1 MIAERERRFRALA
14 PRVVA
19 LGGGH
24 GLAASLQAAQSYAS
38 NIVGIVSVAD
48 DGGSSGRLRREL
60 GLPAPGDLRRCLS
73 ALASDDSLIARSLEH
88 RFEVGSL
95 EGHPLG
101 NLLLAGLAEAG
112 GDFQQAITEVAR
124 LVGAVGTIYP
134 ATHGPVTLL
143 ATTPSG
149 PIRGQV
155 TIEASDDIRDLRFD
169 PPDPQAPSEA
179 VAAILAADQVII
191 GPGSL
196 FTSVLACALVPN
208 VLDALRDTTAQRVF
222 VANVAND
229 RAEARG
235 FDLVAHIE
243 TLGSYG
249 VPVDVILADAGGQ
262 AATGEA
268 AAGQADAGQAR
279 VRRGADAPAD
289 VVVGET
295 RLRRVSMAAA
305 DGWGHRPDLLGRALG
320 ELYAELA
327 TDREIN

>member
-1 MIAERERRFRALA
+1 MSADRSQRFRALA

-24 GLAASLQAAQSYAS
+24 GLAASLQAAQTFAS
-38 NIVGIVSVAD
+38 NIVGVVSVAD
-48 DGGSSGRLRREL
+48 DGGSSGRIRREL

-88 RFEVGSL
+88 RFESGSL

-112 GDFQQAITEVAR
+112 GDFQQAISEVAR

-134 ATHGPVTLL
+134 ATNGPVTLL
-143 ATTPSG
+143 ANTAEG

-155 TIEASDDIRDLRFD
+155 TIEESSDISNLRFD
-169 PPDPQAPSEA
+169 PPEPSAPEA
-179 VAAILAADQVII
+179 AVQAILNADQIII

-196 FTSVLACALVPN
+196 FTSVLACALVPDI
-208 VLDALRDTTAQRVF
+208 LRALRETTGQRVF

-235 FDLVAHIE
+235 FDLGSHVDV
-243 TLGSYG
+243 LNSYG
-249 VPVDVILADAGGQ
+249 VPVDVVLADGPAADPDQPMLRIGGRPL
-262 AATGEA
+262 AH
-268 AAGQADAGQAR
+268 
-279 VRRGADAPAD
+279 AP
-289 VVVGET
+289 
-295 RLRRVSMAAA
+295 MAAD
-305 DGWGHRPDLLGRALG
+305 DGWGHQPERLGRSLG
-320 ELYAELA
+320 SLYAQMDS
-327 TDREIN
+327 DR

>member
-1 MIAERERRFRALA
+1 MTADRSRRFRALA

-24 GLAASLQAAQSYAS
+24 GLAASLRAAQTFAS
-38 NIVGIVSVAD
+38 HIVGIVSVAD

-88 RFEVGSL
+88 RFETGSL

-134 ATHGPVTLL
+134 ATNELVTLL
-143 ATTPSG
+143 ATTGEG

-155 TIEASDDIRDLRFD
+155 RIEKSSNIRDLRFD
-169 PPDPQAPSEA
+169 PPHPQAPAEA
-179 VAAILAADQVII
+179 MEAIGGADLVII

-196 FTSVLACALVPN
+196 FTSVLACALVPG
-208 VLDALRDTTAQRVF
+208 VLDALRETDARRVF

-229 RAEARG
+229 RAEAHG
-235 FDLVAHIE
+235 FDLKAHVD
-243 TLGSYG
+243 TLESYG
-249 VPVDVILADAGGQ
+249 VPVDVVLANEGPG
-262 AATGEA
+262 AAPSWTGSPPL
-268 AAGQADAGQAR
+268 
-279 VRRGADAPAD
+279 VRER
-289 VVVGET
+289 
-295 RLRRVSMAAA
+295 MAAE
-305 DGWGHRPDLLGRALG
+305 DGWGHRPELLGRALASVH
-320 ELYAELA
+320 AELVSD
-327 TDREIN
+327 TENN

>member
-1 MIAERERRFRALA
+1 MRRFRALA

-24 GLAASLQAAQSYAS
+24 GLASSLQAAQTFAS

-88 RFEVGSL
+88 RFEAGSL

-134 ATHGPVTLL
+134 ATNGPVTLL
-143 ATTPSG
+143 ATTSEG

-155 TIEASDDIRDLRFD
+155 RIEESSEIRDLRFD
-169 PPDPQAPSEA
+169 PPNPQAPAEA
-179 VAAILAADQVII
+179 VAAILSADQVIV

-196 FTSVLACALVPN
+196 FTSVLACTLVPG
-208 VLDALRDTTAQRVF
+208 VLDALQRTAAQRVF

-229 RAEARG
+229 RAEAHG
-235 FDLVAHIE
+235 FDLAAHVDTLASYAVPIDVVLANADPADRRGSGQVE
-243 TLGSYG
+243 TLSSPEAERVGS
-249 VPVDVILADAGGQ
+249 VPLIRARM
-262 AATGEA
+262 AAT
-268 AAGQADAGQAR
+268 
-279 VRRGADAPAD
+279 
-289 VVVGET
+289 
-295 RLRRVSMAAA
+295 

-320 ELYAELA
+320 TLYAELVA
-327 TDREIN
+327 DREID

>member
-1 MIAERERRFRALA
+1 MGGCREFLIETLIAERTQRFRALA

-24 GLAASLQAAQSYAS
+24 GLAASLQAAQTFAS
-38 NIVGIVSVAD
+38 NIVGVVSVAD
-48 DGGSSGRLRREL
+48 DGGSSGRIRREL

-88 RFEVGSL
+88 RFESGSL

-112 GDFQQAITEVAR
+112 GDFQQAISEVAR

-134 ATHGPVTLL
+134 ATNGPVTLV
-143 ATTPSG
+143 ATTAEG

-155 TIEASDDIRDLRFD
+155 TIEESSDIRDLRFD
-169 PPDPQAPSEA
+169 PAKPAAPQAA
-179 VAAILAADQVII
+179 VTAILNADQIII

-196 FTSVLACALVPN
+196 FTSVLACVLVPDI
-208 VLDALRDTTAQRVF
+208 LAALRAAPGQRVF

-235 FDLVAHIE
+235 FDLGAHVD
-243 TLGSYG
+243 TLHSYG
-249 VPVDVILADAGGQ
+249 IPVDVVLADGPGDDPDEPMARIGGCPIVHAPI
-262 AATGEA
+262 AA
-268 AAGQADAGQAR
+268 
-279 VRRGADAPAD
+279 
-289 VVVGET
+289 
-295 RLRRVSMAAA
+295 S
-305 DGWGHRPDLLGRALG
+305 DGWGHRPDRLGRSLG
-320 ELYAELA
+320 SLYAQIDSE
-327 TDREIN
+327 R

>member
-1 MIAERERRFRALA
+1 MTADRSKRFRALA

-24 GLAASLQAAQSYAS
+24 GLAASLQAAQEFAS
-38 NIVGIVSVAD
+38 NIVGVVSVAD

-88 RFEVGSL
+88 RFESGSL

-112 GDFQQAITEVAR
+112 GDFQQAISEVAR

-134 ATHGPVTLL
+134 ATNGPVTLV
-143 ATTPSG
+143 ANTAEG

-155 TIEASDDIRDLRFD
+155 TIEESSDISDLRFD
-169 PPDPQAPSEA
+169 PSEPDAPAAA
-179 VAAILAADQVII
+179 VEAILNADQIII

-196 FTSVLACALVPN
+196 FTSVLACALVPDI
-208 VLDALRDTTAQRVF
+208 LAALRSASGQRIF

-235 FDLVAHIE
+235 FDLAAHVD
-243 TLGSYG
+243 TLNSYG
-249 VPVDVILADAGGQ
+249 IPVDVVLADGPTDDPNLPMPRIGGRPLVH
-262 AATGEA
+262 APM
-268 AAGQADAGQAR
+268 AAG
-279 VRRGADAPAD
+279 
-289 VVVGET
+289 
-295 RLRRVSMAAA
+295 
-305 DGWGHRPDLLGRALG
+305 DGWGHRPDRLGRSLAS
-320 ELYAELA
+320 LYAQMDA
-327 TDREIN
+327 DR

>member
-1 MIAERERRFRALA
+1 M
-14 PRVVA
+14 VA

-24 GLAASLQAAQSYAS
+24 GLAASLQAAQTFAS
-38 NIVGIVSVAD
+38 HIVGIVSVAD

-134 ATHGPVTLL
+134 ATHAPVTLL
-143 ATTPSG
+143 ATTPNG

-155 TIEASDDIRDLRFD
+155 TIEESNDIRDLRFD
-169 PPDPQAPSEA
+169 PADPQAPQAA
-179 VAAILAADQVII
+179 VDAILAADQVII

-208 VLDALRDTTAQRVF
+208 VLEALRETSAQRVF

-229 RAEARG
+229 KAEARG
-235 FDLVAHIE
+235 FDLLAHVE
-243 TLGSYG
+243 TLASYG
-249 VPVDVILADAGGQ
+249 IPVDVVLAN
-262 AATGEA
+262 GEA
-268 AAGQADAGQAR
+268 TPKGRRDGEAKLTPLIGSAR
-279 VRRGADAPAD
+279 LYRMP
-289 VVVGET
+289 
-295 RLRRVSMAAA
+295 MAAA

-320 ELYAELA
+320 SLYADLA
-327 TDREIN
+327 VDHEIT

>member
-1 MIAERERRFRALA
+1 MTAEQRSERFRALA

-24 GLAASLQAAQSYAS
+24 GLAASLQAAQTFAS
-38 NIVGIVSVAD
+38 NIVGVVSVAD
-48 DGGSSGRLRREL
+48 DGGSSGRIRREL

-88 RFEVGSL
+88 RFESGSL

-112 GDFQQAITEVAR
+112 GDFQQAISEVAR

-134 ATHGPVTLL
+134 ATKGPVTLV
-143 ATTPSG
+143 ANTAAG

-155 TIEASDDIRDLRFD
+155 TIEESSEISDLRFD
-169 PPDPQAPSEA
+169 PAEPSAPAAA
-179 VAAILAADQVII
+179 VEAILGADQIII

-196 FTSVLACALVPN
+196 FTSVLACALVPDI
-208 VLDALRDTTAQRVF
+208 LAALQAASGQRVF

-235 FDLVAHIE
+235 FDLAAHVD
-243 TLGSYG
+243 TLNSYG
-249 VPVDVILADAGGQ
+249 VPVDVVLADGPLDDIEGPIQRIGGLPLVH
-262 AATGEA
+262 T
-268 AAGQADAGQAR
+268 
-279 VRRGADAPAD
+279 P
-289 VVVGET
+289 
-295 RLRRVSMAAA
+295 MAAV
-305 DGWGHRPDLLGRALG
+305 DGWGHRPDRLGRSLG
-320 ELYAELA
+320 SVYAQMDS
-327 TDREIN
+327 DR